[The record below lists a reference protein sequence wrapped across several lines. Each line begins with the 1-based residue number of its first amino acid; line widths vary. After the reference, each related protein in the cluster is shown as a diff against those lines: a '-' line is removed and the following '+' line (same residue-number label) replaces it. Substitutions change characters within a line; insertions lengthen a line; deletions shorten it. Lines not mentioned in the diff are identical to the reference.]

1 MNNITAVIVVLL
13 ALQSFN
19 AVLGKRIKNASPFAG
34 KQGRIVGGTVA
45 EEGLAPY
52 QVSLQNTLYHTC
64 SGAII
69 AKDWILTAGHCVVNK
84 DPNRIFILTGAQ
96 YLWDP
101 AGVYYHVN
109 RIFVHCNYDSPSMH
123 NDIALIHLNSS
134 IVLNER
140 TQIIP
145 LPTEPLKDG
154 ADVLLTGWGSDESWG
169 ESYDDLQKINLKFMS
184 HERCKEMH
192 KYSPDV
198 DVGHIC
204 TFTKEGEGS
213 CHGDSGG
220 PLVSDGVLVGIV
232 NWGRP
237 CAIGLPDCHASPLY
251 YANWI
256 RSVMNGYGECNNLN
270 AYIKEKTP
278 V

>member
-13 ALQSFN
+13 AVQSFDSIL
-19 AVLGKRIKNASPFAG
+19 AKRIKNATFAG
-34 KQGRIVGGTVA
+34 KQGRVVGGSIA

-64 SGAII
+64 GGAII
-69 AKDWILTAGHCVVNK
+69 DKEWILTAAHCVVNK

-101 AGVYYHVN
+101 EGVYYHVN

-123 NDIALIHLNSS
+123 NDIALIHLNTS

-140 TQIIP
+140 TQIIR

-154 ADVLLTGWGSDESWG
+154 ADVLLTGWGSDEPWG
-169 ESYDDLQKINLKFMS
+169 ESYDHLQKVNLKFMS
-184 HERCKEMH
+184 HERCKELH

-220 PLVSDGVLVGIV
+220 PLVSNGVLVGIV
-232 NWGRP
+232 NWGQP
-237 CAIGLPDCHASPLY
+237 CAIGVPDCHASPLY

-256 RSVMNGYGECNNLN
+256 RSVMNGYGKCNNLN
-270 AYIKEKTP
+270 AYIKEKSP